1 MAFIFILKRCFN
13 LFGKIMSNINE
24 KLNENTAQLPKD
36 ANAFF
41 ERADNIIT
49 LANSQLSPQS
59 HAGQVAA
66 SLTYA
71 AARFA
76 VSAASIGFVKGSDFA
91 KEKTDIIA
99 FYTEQYQKMLSDNID
114 DYAENFEKYT
124 GIKK

>member
-1 MAFIFILKRCFN
+1 MTN
-13 LFGKIMSNINE
+13 LNE
-24 KLNENTAQLPKD
+24 QISENTAQLPQD

-41 ERADNIIT
+41 ERANSVIT

-91 KEKTDIIA
+91 KEKDDIIA
-99 FYTEQYQKMLSDNID
+99 FYTQEYQKMLSDNID

-124 GIKK
+124 GIQK

>member
-1 MAFIFILKRCFN
+1 MTN
-13 LFGKIMSNINE
+13 LNE
-24 KLNENTAQLPKD
+24 QISENTAQLPQD
-36 ANAFF
+36 AHAFF
-41 ERADNIIT
+41 ERADSVIT

-91 KEKTDIIA
+91 KEKDDIIA
-99 FYTEQYQKMLSDNID
+99 FYTQEYQKMLSDNID
-114 DYAENFEKYT
+114 DYAENFERYT
-124 GIKK
+124 GIQK

>member
-1 MAFIFILKRCFN
+1 MTN
-13 LFGKIMSNINE
+13 LNE
-24 KLNENTAQLPKD
+24 QISENTAQLPQD

-41 ERADNIIT
+41 ERADSVIT

-91 KEKTDIIA
+91 KEKDDIIA
-99 FYTEQYQKMLSDNID
+99 FYTQEYQKMLSDNID

-124 GIKK
+124 RISKS

>member
-1 MAFIFILKRCFN
+1 
-13 LFGKIMSNINE
+13 MSNMNE
-24 KLNENTAQLPKD
+24 QINENTAQLPQD
-36 ANAFF
+36 ATTFF
-41 ERADNIIT
+41 ERADAVIT

-91 KEKTDIIA
+91 KEKVEMIE
-99 FYTEQYQKMLSDNID
+99 FYTKQYQRMLADNID

-124 GIKK
+124 GISK

>member
-1 MAFIFILKRCFN
+1 MN
-13 LFGKIMSNINE
+13 DQT
-24 KLNENTAQLPKD
+24 LNEQLKNSTEALNAN

-41 ERADNIIT
+41 ERADSVIT
-49 LANSQLSPQS
+49 LANSQLSPTS

-91 KEKTDIIA
+91 KEKAEMID
-99 FYTEQYQKMLSDNID
+99 FYTKQYQQMLADNID
-114 DYAENFEKYT
+114 DYAQNFEKYT

>member
-1 MAFIFILKRCFN
+1 MTN
-13 LFGKIMSNINE
+13 LNE
-24 KLNENTAQLPKD
+24 QISENTAQLPQD

-41 ERADNIIT
+41 ERADSVIT

-76 VSAASIGFVKGSDFA
+76 VSATNIGFVKGSDFA
-91 KEKTDIIA
+91 KEKDDIIA
-99 FYTEQYQKMLSDNID
+99 FYTQEYQKMLSDNID

-124 GIKK
+124 GIQK

>member
-1 MAFIFILKRCFN
+1 MTN
-13 LFGKIMSNINE
+13 LNE
-24 KLNENTAQLPKD
+24 QISENTAQLPQD

-41 ERADNIIT
+41 ERADSVIT

-91 KEKTDIIA
+91 KEKDDIIA
-99 FYTEQYQKMLSDNID
+99 FYTQEYQKMLSDNID
-114 DYAENFEKYT
+114 DYAKNFEKYT
-124 GIKK
+124 GIQK

>member
-1 MAFIFILKRCFN
+1 MTN
-13 LFGKIMSNINE
+13 
-24 KLNENTAQLPKD
+24 LNEQMADNTAKLPAD

-41 ERADNIIT
+41 ERADAVIT

-91 KEKTDIIA
+91 KEKEDMIK
-99 FYTEQYQKMLSDNID
+99 FYTEQYQRMLSDNID
-114 DYAENFEKYT
+114 DYAQNFEKYT
-124 GIKK
+124 NIRH

>member
-1 MAFIFILKRCFN
+1 
-13 LFGKIMSNINE
+13 MSNLNE
-24 KLNENTAQLPKD
+24 QITENTAELPQD

-41 ERADNIIT
+41 ERADEVIT
-49 LANSQLSPQS
+49 LANSQLSPKS

-91 KEKTDIIA
+91 KEKEDMIA
-99 FYTEQYQKMLSDNID
+99 FYTKQYQQMLADNID
-114 DYAENFEKYT
+114 DYANNFEKYT
-124 GIKK
+124 GISK

>member
-1 MAFIFILKRCFN
+1 MTTL
-13 LFGKIMSNINE
+13 NE
-24 KLNENTAQLPKD
+24 QINENTAQLPQD

-41 ERADNIIT
+41 ERADSMIT
-49 LANSQLSPQS
+49 LANSQLSPNS

-91 KEKTDIIA
+91 KEKDDIIA
-99 FYTEQYQKMLSDNID
+99 FYTKQYQKMLADNID
-114 DYAENFEKYT
+114 DYAQNFEKYT
-124 GIKK
+124 GITP

>member
-1 MAFIFILKRCFN
+1 MTN
-13 LFGKIMSNINE
+13 LNE
-24 KLNENTAQLPKD
+24 QISENTAQLPQD

-41 ERADNIIT
+41 ERADSVIT

-91 KEKTDIIA
+91 KEKDDIIA
-99 FYTEQYQKMLSDNID
+99 FYTQEYQKMLSDNID

-124 GIKK
+124 GIQK

>member
-1 MAFIFILKRCFN
+1 MTNSN
-13 LFGKIMSNINE
+13 LSNDTIDEATINA
-24 KLNENTAQLPKD
+24 T

-41 ERADNIIT
+41 ERADSVIT
-49 LANSQLSPQS
+49 LANSQLSPSS

-91 KEKTDIIA
+91 KEKDDIIA
-99 FYTEQYQKMLSDNID
+99 FYTKQYQQMLSDNID
-114 DYAENFEKYT
+114 DYAKNFEQYT
-124 GIKK
+124 QLPSKS